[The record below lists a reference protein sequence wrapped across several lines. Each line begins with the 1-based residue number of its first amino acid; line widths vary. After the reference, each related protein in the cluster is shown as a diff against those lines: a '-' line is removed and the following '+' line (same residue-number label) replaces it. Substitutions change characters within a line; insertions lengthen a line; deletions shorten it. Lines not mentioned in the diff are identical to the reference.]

1 MREETVCAETTGYR
15 PSREKEFKIRYGIGQ
30 TDPAERVVSIGIFDG
45 VHLGHRA
52 ILEKAAEEAAR
63 TSALPSALTFSGI
76 EKAGSEACGMIFG
89 ESEKEE
95 FLFEAGV
102 REMHVIGFSSVREMD
117 CETFVNE
124 VLIGK
129 LSARATVVGEDFR
142 FGFRRSGD
150 AKTLVSLMRRKGR
163 ECFILP
169 RKTCDGEPV
178 SSTAI
183 RSLLKNGE
191 IEKANRWMGHPMTW
205 ILPVSSG
212 SRIGRRI
219 GYPTINQK
227 IPPERV
233 LPKFGAYLVSADTGD
248 GVFRGVCNIG
258 VKPTF
263 GGTEPLAETYLDGFS
278 GDLYGK
284 YVKLSLCRFL
294 RPERVFRGADE
305 LREQIARD
313 IAAAFE
319 GESRS

>member
-1 MREETVCAETTGYR
+1 MREETVCAETPGYR
-15 PSREKEFKIRYGIGQ
+15 LPREKGFTVRDGFGQ
-30 TDPAERVVSIGIFDG
+30 TGPGERVVSIGIFDG
-45 VHLGHRA
+45 VHIGHRA

-63 TSALPSALTFSGI
+63 TSALPSVLTFSGI
-76 EKAGSEACGMIFG
+76 AKAGSDAGGMIFG
-89 ESEKEE
+89 ETEKEE
-95 FLFEAGV
+95 FLFEAGA
-102 REMHVIGFSSVREMD
+102 REMHTVDFSSVREMD
-117 CETFVNE
+117 CKTFVNE

-129 LSARATVVGEDFR
+129 LSARAAVVGEDFR

-150 AKTLVSLMRRKGR
+150 AETLVSLMRQAGR
-163 ECFILP
+163 ECFVLP

-178 SSTAI
+178 SSTAV
-183 RSLLKNGE
+183 RSLLKSGD

-205 ILPVSSG
+205 ILPVVSG
-212 SRIGRRI
+212 SRVGRRI
-219 GYPTINQK
+219 GYPTVNQK

-233 LPKFGAYLVSADTGD
+233 LPKFGVYVVSADTGN
-248 GVFRGVCNIG
+248 GVFRGVCNVG

-284 YVKLSLCRFL
+284 TVKLSLCRFL
-294 RPERVFRGADE
+294 RPERAFRGADE

-319 GESRS
+319 GESTS